1 MKKYIVAAIIIGLVA
16 AFGLLSK
23 GVLFAKTQAVAPS
36 ETESAE
42 EQPDSLIA
50 DEKPRKQYKEISHPT
65 PNYDR
70 ERRNTVEGVILHHTA
85 EPTIQRSL
93 GVLTSRQKGVGTHCV
108 IDLDGTRYIMCAPEV
123 VTYHAGKSILNGKE
137 SCNNFTI
144 GIEFQGNTL
153 EKPLTK
159 DQISSAVEYLL
170 PIMAKYR
177 IPLSNVV
184 THEMVRN
191 AYKRKYPNKKC
202 YGKVDIT
209 PTEYRR
215 VMKALKRALNNGE
228 Q

>member
-1 MKKYIVAAIIIGLVA
+1 MKKFIFAAVIVGLVA

-23 GVLFAKTQAVAPS
+23 NTLFAKPQDNSLFEATFDA
-36 ETESAE
+36 AE
-42 EQPDSLIA
+42 PDSLTPT
-50 DEKPRKQYKEISHPT
+50 EKPRKHYKEISHPT

-108 IDLDGTRYIMCAPEV
+108 IDLDGTRYIMCKPEV

-153 EKPLTK
+153 EKPLTT
-159 DQISSAVEYLL
+159 DQINSAVEYLL

-215 VMKALKRALNNGE
+215 VMKALKAALNSSK